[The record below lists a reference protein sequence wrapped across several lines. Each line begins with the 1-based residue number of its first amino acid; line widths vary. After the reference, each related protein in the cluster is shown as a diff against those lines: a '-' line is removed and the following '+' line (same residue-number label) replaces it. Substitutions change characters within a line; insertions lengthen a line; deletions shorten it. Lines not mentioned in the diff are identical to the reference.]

1 MKSLKEVLMERD
13 GMSETE
19 AEELIQEARED
30 MMERLADG
38 EMPHDICEEWFGL
51 EPDYIMDLIQ
61 TNNKN
66 SQHFNQKGE
75 INYGRGQN

>member
-51 EPDYIMDLIQ
+51 EPDYIMDLI
-61 TNNKN
+61 
-66 SQHFNQKGE
+66 
-75 INYGRGQN
+75 